1 MVSWPSIEL
10 RPDLNANWPSLI
22 MKFLDEDFATDVESP
37 WAKLRDN
44 WPVESRLRNDWV
56 EEEAAAALATLL
68 RGNTECQEVAIAEGA
83 VELLLSQLLG
93 GSDWT
98 KAAVAE
104 ALTTLAADN
113 KQNMKKLKEVRR
125 AVG

>member
-1 MVSWPSIEL
+1 
-10 RPDLNANWPSLI
+10 
-22 MKFLDEDFATDVESP
+22 MKFLDEEFETDTESP

-44 WPVESRLRNDWV
+44 WPVDSRLRNDWV
-56 EEEAAAALATLL
+56 EEEAATALAALLK
-68 RGNTECQEVAIAEGA
+68 GNTECQEVAIAEGA
-83 VELLLSQLLG
+83 VELLVSQLLA

-104 ALTTLAADN
+104 ALTTLADDN
-113 KQNMKKLKEVRR
+113 KQNMKKLKEVRQQ